1 MSDFRLIAEN
11 CVFNGTCSI
20 HLHFQIIDKEICFL
34 ILEAGLNLF
43 IGYCFHIPLP

>member
-11 CVFNGTCSI
+11 CVLNGTCSI
-20 HLHFQIIDKEICFL
+20 DLHFQIIDKEICFL